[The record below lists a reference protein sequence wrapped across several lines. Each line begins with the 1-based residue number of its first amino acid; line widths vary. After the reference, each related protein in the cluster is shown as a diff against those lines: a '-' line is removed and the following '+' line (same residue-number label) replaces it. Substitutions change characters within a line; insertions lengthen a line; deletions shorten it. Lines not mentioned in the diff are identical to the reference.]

1 MMLVLPV
8 VELPR
13 IVIPLLVGK
22 SEERCSRISRKS
34 HFRPTKIRGAETGGF
49 GISKNNGLRKE
60 DNLMPTVEEASM
72 EAARK
77 KYENVFN
84 KENQIT
90 RYSES
95 RLMLSLVNVIIRVI

>member
-13 IVIPLLVGK
+13 MVIPLLVGK
-22 SEERCSRISRKS
+22 SEDKCSRISRNS

-60 DNLMPTVEEASM
+60 DNLMPTVEDSI
-72 EAARK
+72 EAAEK
-77 KYENVFN
+77 K
-84 KENQIT
+84 T
-90 RYSES
+90 RILNYIF
-95 RLMLSLVNVIIRVI
+95 LH